1 MATSKKMNYWY
12 VLVMTEEGPK
22 FVTGTEY
29 HTAFWDKEKAPKELG
44 KYWAEDICRGL
55 LLNGYLAYAVCMPIE
70 MENHPYNYNLGRFE
84 WKQNKENTQE
94 EESEDK

>member
-1 MATSKKMNYWY
+1 MATTKKKNYWY

-29 HTAFWDKEKAPKELG
+29 HTAFWDKEKAPEELG

-55 LLNGYLAYAVCMPIE
+55 LLNGYLAYTVCMPIE
-70 MENHPYNYNLGRFE
+70 LDTQPYNYGKGKFE
-84 WKQNKENTQE
+84 WKTNEDDNKDE
-94 EESEDK
+94 